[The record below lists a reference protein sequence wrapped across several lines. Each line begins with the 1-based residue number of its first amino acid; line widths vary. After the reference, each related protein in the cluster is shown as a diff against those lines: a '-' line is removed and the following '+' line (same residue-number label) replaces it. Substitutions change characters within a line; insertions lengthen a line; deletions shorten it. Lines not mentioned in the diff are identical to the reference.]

1 MRFVWNENNF
11 GKCRG
16 MANVVMFIALAGG
29 FAFAITPAQDAL
41 RLIFWSW
48 VRTTSTV
55 GQKSKTGQNTVLDES
70 AY

>member
-1 MRFVWNENNF
+1 
-11 GKCRG
+11 
-16 MANVVMFIALAGG
+16 MANVVMFAALTGG

-41 RLIFWSW
+41 RLLLGFW

-55 GQKSKTGQNTVLDES
+55 GQKSKTGQNTALDES

>member
-1 MRFVWNENNF
+1 
-11 GKCRG
+11 